1 MVLQNRPNPFATNT
15 SFELGLPA
23 ASRVS
28 VEVFDVGGRK
38 VATHVLGTEPAGWKT
53 IALDASDDAGR
64 PLASGVYFYR
74 IHAGGM
80 TETRKMVIAK

>member
-1 MVLQNRPNPFATNT
+1 V
-15 SFELGLPA
+15 
-23 ASRVS
+23 
-28 VEVFDVGGRK
+28 DGRK

-74 IHAGGM
+74 IHAAGM
-80 TETRKMVIAK
+80 TETRKMVIEK